1 MAKKAG
7 SETLAV
13 SVYQQVRFAILNGR
27 FAPGERLKPTELSGR
42 YGVGF
47 GVMREALNLLA
58 AKDLVR
64 MDPNRGW
71 QVTPLS
77 LAALA
82 NLIDARKINECA
94 ALRLSVARGGV
105 AWESEAIA
113 AHHRMA
119 SLPMFLPEDPTS
131 RNEEWAVAHMDFHL
145 TLIEACGNRVLL
157 DICARLSDAAELYR
171 AWSGPGTRAT
181 GRDVAGEHKAL
192 LDAAV
197 AHDADGA
204 VALLEAHLD
213 GTRAIITDFAVG
225 TQAGGEPLADRI
237 SCPTRTGVLSGDG
250 SGATPLNTHPCSKPE
265 PNCANTTTASSSSP
279 ASISSWPASRP

>member
-1 MAKKAG
+1 MAKKAE

-13 SVYQQVRFAILNGR
+13 NVYEQLRFAILNGR
-27 FAPGERLKPTELSGR
+27 FAPGERLKPAELSGR

-64 MDPNRGW
+64 IDRNRGW
-71 QVTPLS
+71 QVAPLS
-77 LAALA
+77 IEALA
-82 NLIDARKINECA
+82 DLTDARKINECA

-119 SLPMFLPEDPTS
+119 SLSMLVPGDPTA
-131 RNEEWAVAHMDFHL
+131 RNEEWAVAHMDFHF

-171 AWSGPGTRAT
+171 AWSGPGMRKAK
-181 GRDVAGEHKAL
+181 RDVAGEHKAL

-213 GTRAIITDFAVG
+213 GTRAILTDFGVG
-225 TQAGGEPLADRI
+225 PQTDGEPLA
-237 SCPTRTGVLSGDG
+237 G
-250 SGATPLNTHPCSKPE
+250 
-265 PNCANTTTASSSSP
+265 P
-279 ASISSWPASRP
+279 AG